1 MTDVI
6 QPIAESAPLDL
17 AFPAFVNYRSEGVFV
32 RFERLRSANELI
44 SFVDN
49 LHQQGARFSGLD
61 YTLLLKLLYDEEA
74 FHVLR
79 QTGKEQRLAAK
90 IVNFPAQRKALYR
103 PVKIQQGG
111 KLAEYMFE
119 PVSIEVSRQVP
130 VYGSPDAEGITPI
143 TAYVTK
149 VEEQSARLDFDEFVA
164 DMWLKGVKFG
174 LDEVAIQDAIINGKY
189 GRITVARQLEATA
202 GRDAEI
208 QEISPDLHRDNSP
221 RIMADGKADLGQ
233 FKNRFPQIAK
243 GANLLRKVPRMLG
256 KQGHKVGGEVIEPK
270 LPRDL
275 DLRKMLAAG
284 TQIEQRPEGEC
295 IVSTMNGF
303 LTLDPKSNRISV
315 TEKLENKGGISVKT
329 TGDLM
334 LTVDEFIEHGE
345 VQEGREVHGRN
356 MLFKSDVFG
365 RVISEGGNIQ
375 LKKNLSGGTAETLSG
390 NIDLAGRVSRAV
402 VRSADGE
409 VTAKFCE
416 SSTIIGRVVR
426 VEHAVSCEI
435 VADEIEAG
443 TVEGCMLAAK
453 RIYILRADERRGKEN
468 MVTMLIPDM
477 AAYSL
482 NISNIKDEIASTR
495 NSIVDKTRQLAVLN
509 SDSEFVKYLALANRI
524 KSGAIQISQE
534 QIGAWRKLADKHAKA
549 YAQAAGMPAELDTLN
564 TALAN
569 AEIALDLCMRER
581 DAACEGVSCKID
593 VVAGQTSGQSMRLVP
608 GAPAMAAMQPS
619 QIREILQR
627 MDAGKQRIFSG
638 DSGTLLWKLPSQ

>member
-6 QPIAESAPLDL
+6 QPNAESVKLEF
-17 AFPAFVNYRSEGVFV
+17 AFPEFISYRSEGLFV
-32 RFERLRSANELI
+32 RIDRLGSASEL
-44 SFVDN
+44 SGFVDT
-49 LHQQGARFSGLD
+49 LHRQGARFSGLD
-61 YTLLLKLLYDEEA
+61 YPLLLKLLYDDEA
-74 FHVLR
+74 FYAMR
-79 QTGKEQRLAAK
+79 QAGKELRLAAK

-130 VYGSPDAEGITPI
+130 VYGSPDAAGVTPI
-143 TAYVTK
+143 TGYVTK
-149 VEEQSARLDFDEFVA
+149 VEEHPARLDFDEFVA

-174 LDEVAIQDAIINGKY
+174 LDESAILDAIISGKY
-189 GRITVARQLEATA
+189 GRITVARQLDATA

-256 KQGHKVGGEVIEPK
+256 KQGRKVGGEVIEPK

-275 DLRKMLAAG
+275 DLRKMVAAG

-315 TEKLENKGGISVKT
+315 TEKLENKAGISVKT

-356 MLFKSDVFG
+356 MMFKSDVFG
-365 RVISEGGNIQ
+365 RVLSDGGNIQ

-416 SSTIIGRVVR
+416 SSTIIGRIVR

-435 VADEIEAG
+435 VADVIEAG

-453 RIYILRADERRGKEN
+453 RIHILRADERRGKEN
-468 MVTMLIPDM
+468 MLTMLIPDM
-477 AAYSL
+477 AEYTL
-482 NISNIKDEIASTR
+482 NISKIKDEIAATR
-495 NSIVDKTRQLAVLN
+495 NSIVESTRQLEALN
-509 SDSEFVKYLALANRI
+509 SDAEFVKYFALANRI
-524 KSGAIQISQE
+524 KKGEIKLSQE
-534 QIGAWRKLADKHAKA
+534 QLGAWRKLADKHAKA
-549 YAQAAGMPAELDTLN
+549 YAQAVGLPATLDALN
-564 TALAN
+564 TALAH
-569 AEIALDLCMRER
+569 AEEALESCLRER

-593 VVAGQTSGQSMRLVP
+593 VVAGQTSGQSMRVET
-608 GAPAMAAMQPS
+608 GAPAMAMMQPS

-627 MDAGKQRIFSG
+627 VDAGKQRIFSG
-638 DSGTLLWKLPSQ
+638 DSGSLQWKLPSQ